1 MQREGTLRRRGL
13 LAAAVGVCVF
23 AAVLASAASLSVN
36 GGDLGA
42 GNDLVASCD
51 TDGVSTSF
59 VTTYTGGTGYTVTS
73 VTVSGID
80 AVACDGE
87 NISVT
92 LTDGSDV
99 SLGSG
104 SGSVS
109 GVSATLA
116 VGGSPLASAVA
127 KTHVVIG

>member
-23 AAVLASAASLSVN
+23 AAVLASAASLTVD

-73 VTVSGID
+73 VTVSGI
-80 AVACDGE
+80 AAACDGE

-109 GVSATLA
+109 GLSATLA